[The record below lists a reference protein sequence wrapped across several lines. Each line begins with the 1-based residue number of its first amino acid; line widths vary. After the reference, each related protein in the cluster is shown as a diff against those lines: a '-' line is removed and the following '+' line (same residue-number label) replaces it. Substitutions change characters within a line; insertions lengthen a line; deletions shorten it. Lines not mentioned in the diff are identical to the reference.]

1 MDLNLDTLKQEILA
15 YLEHSEFA
23 VFRSAPGGLEGL
35 SMVLWD
41 AERYPDYQMFLDTA
55 RKTGAKM
62 ILFAAR
68 EFESPEIDEAVEEL
82 DECDLTPR
90 RTPRTGSPAARAA
103 VHEGVTCSMELAF
116 DHHARMY
123 VYEIRPDWYD
133 EFLSIGD
140 EIAVHLPAAKRN
152 RKTTVPSAIFRIT
165 DARHAHTGPLADS
178 RSQPAGSPGVGCG
191 IAHRPASCARS
202 AGP

>member
-1 MDLNLDTLKQEILA
+1 MDLNLDTLKQEILG

-35 SMVLWD
+35 PLVLWD

-55 RKTGAKM
+55 RKIGAKM

-68 EFESPEIDEAVEEL
+68 EFESPEIDDAVDEREERRDLEARLREL
-82 DECDLTPR
+82 R
-90 RTPRTGSPAARAA
+90 M
-103 VHEGVTCSMELAF
+103 HEGVTCSIELAF

-140 EIAVHLPAAKRN
+140 EISVHLPAAGGTERE
-152 RKTTVPSAIFRIT
+152 
-165 DARHAHTGPLADS
+165 DD
-178 RSQPAGSPGVGCG
+178 GSFGYF
-191 IAHRPASCARS
+191 SNN
-202 AGP
+202 